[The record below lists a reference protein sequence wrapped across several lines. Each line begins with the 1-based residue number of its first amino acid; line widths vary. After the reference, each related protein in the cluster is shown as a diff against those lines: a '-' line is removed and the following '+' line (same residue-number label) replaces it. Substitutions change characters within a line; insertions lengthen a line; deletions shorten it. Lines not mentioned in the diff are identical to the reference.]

1 MSVLK
6 LFRPLS
12 LSIGLRYAFA
22 SSNHRFA
29 TFIALL
35 SMIGIMLGV
44 AALIVVVSVMNGLEG
59 ELKDRLLSSI
69 PHAVITTDRDM
80 IAQDYDLSRIRDIKG
95 VVAVAPQI
103 TDDVMIQGRNGI
115 YGVSLFGIDPAD
127 YPDFDLVRAS
137 TGTKSFKS
145 LVPRSFEIIVG
156 WDVLDR
162 LKNNVDDE
170 LRIISASYVKYT
182 PFGRVPSQRLFTVN
196 GAYSVGGM
204 SSGMIL
210 GNIEDVRRLTHM
222 QQGTVSGFRVWLD
235 DPFEV
240 GSFIEEVGRIDP
252 KLTVKDWRVE
262 LGEFFQSVAMERIMM
277 GLMLALIIMVAI
289 FNMLSSLAMVVSS
302 KVPEIAVMR
311 TMGMSQ
317 SAIMK
322 VFIVEGAISG
332 IIGSVMGLILGLI
345 CVAYLDSILNVLG
358 INLYIAAG
366 GVGIP
371 VQVKGLQV
379 LMVLLVTIALSF
391 AITIYPSV
399 RAARQSP
406 VESLR
411 YE

>member
-1 MSVLK
+1 M
-6 LFRPLS
+6 
-12 LSIGLRYAFA
+12 
-22 SSNHRFA
+22 
-29 TFIALL
+29 
-35 SMIGIMLGV
+35 
-44 AALIVVVSVMNGLEG
+44 
-59 ELKDRLLSSI
+59 
-69 PHAVITTDRDM
+69 
-80 IAQDYDLSRIRDIKG
+80 
-95 VVAVAPQI
+95 
-103 TDDVMIQGRNGI
+103 
-115 YGVSLFGIDPAD
+115 
-127 YPDFDLVRAS
+127 
-137 TGTKSFKS
+137 
-145 LVPRSFEIIVG
+145 
-156 WDVLDR
+156 
-162 LKNNVDDE
+162 
-170 LRIISASYVKYT
+170 
-182 PFGRVPSQRLFTVN
+182 PSQRLFKVT